1 MASVVIAG
9 NTSGSITLD
18 APNVAGTTTLTL
30 PATTGTV
37 LTSVSPASDLPSSI
51 KGPAFSAYLS
61 AGQSIASNV
70 VTLVATN
77 TKSFDTATAFNN
89 TGSTITLNGLS
100 VPAYAF
106 CPPVAGYY
114 QVTCANGFTSTTAPY
129 MQVIIYKNGGIY
141 SYGPQLSISFAGLVN
156 NTSLIYLNG
165 TGDYVQSYVFH
176 IQGGALT
183 STSGI
188 QTTAFSAA
196 MVRSA

>member
-1 MASVVIAG
+1 MANLILNGS
-9 NTSGSITLD
+9 TSGSVTLSSP
-18 APNVAGTTTLTL
+18 AVSGTTTLTL
-30 PATTGTV
+30 PTTSGTV
-37 LTSVSPASDLPSSI
+37 ITTASTFGGT
-51 KGPAFSAYLS
+51 GPAFSAYLS
-61 AGQSIASNV
+61 TGQSIPSNV
-70 VTLVATN
+70 ATLVGIN

-89 TGSTITLNGLS
+89 TGSTVTLNGLS

-114 QVTCANGFTSTTAPY
+114 QVTSANGITATAAPY

-165 TGDYVQSYVFH
+165 TGDYVQSYMFH
-176 IQGGALT
+176 IQGGT
-183 STSGI
+183 QTCTSGI

-196 MVRSA
+196 MIRSA